1 MTNTLQETENLFEV
15 SSFIKKSTKKLTLY
29 QQQFLHLYEGYSPK
43 FPTTGNIYS
52 LKYLGQMGRDHIFD
66 GGFKDFVRVEARS
79 IENKYLEN
87 TQEGGDVDVMIVD
100 MQEVPFLIRGSISSI
115 YENRV
120 QRELVRLG
128 EDDFVTG
135 TIRESNPAGYKI
147 LFNYG
152 GVTLTG
158 FMPNT
163 LAGVNKLFAPES
175 IVGQTLE
182 FGVES
187 FSKEE
192 GTYILSRRK
201 YLQSLIPDMI
211 KKLEVG
217 KLYRGL
223 VTGTTEF
230 GIFVE
235 WSDCLTGMI
244 HKTNLNPDYKMS
256 QIQSG
261 MAIEFYVK
269 EIIREK
275 IILTQILKTSLWD
288 EIKTGMVLRGTVKEN
303 KGFGTLVSF
312 DEETVGLI
320 HTSEIEKHSLKPQV
334 GSSIDV
340 KIIAIDRLSR
350 KIFLTTPKGQK
361 AE

>member
-1 MTNTLQETENLFEV
+1 MYETRAHENLKAISEGMHV
-15 SSFIKKSTKKLTLY
+15 NGLIK
-29 QQQFLHLYEGYSPK
+29 E
-43 FPTTGNIYS
+43 I
-52 LKYLGQMGRDHIFD
+52 
-66 GGFKDFVRVEARS
+66 
-79 IENKYLEN
+79 
-87 TQEGGDVDVMIVD
+87 
-100 MQEVPFLIRGSISSI
+100 
-115 YENRV
+115 
-120 QRELVRLG
+120 
-128 EDDFVTG
+128 
-135 TIRESNPAGYKI
+135 NPAGYSVEI
-147 LFNYG
+147 LHG
-152 GVTLTG
+152 GVILSG

-163 LAGVNKLFAPES
+163 LAGINKLYDPDS
-175 IVGQTLE
+175 IVGKTFE
-182 FGVES
+182 VMVES